1 MFLDGQ
7 IKRVT
12 ICNVGLGWYLGG
24 NKKISKINISYYH
37 HPWVNHSNFISFTH
51 DVVENSAFNQRHN
64 IIHNIAI
71 EKKIDDVSDITS
83 SNEDPHRPLC
93 WLRQGSEA
101 LLLFLVQWMVE
112 ARHPFL

>member
-1 MFLDGQ
+1 MKVSGMVSGGVEGDKYERRTKSFKFP
-7 IKRVT
+7 I
-12 ICNVGLGWYLGG
+12 IIPSPLGKSL
-24 NKKISKINISYYH
+24 
-37 HPWVNHSNFISFTH
+37 NFISFTH
-51 DVVENSAFNQRHN
+51 DVVENAAFNQRHN